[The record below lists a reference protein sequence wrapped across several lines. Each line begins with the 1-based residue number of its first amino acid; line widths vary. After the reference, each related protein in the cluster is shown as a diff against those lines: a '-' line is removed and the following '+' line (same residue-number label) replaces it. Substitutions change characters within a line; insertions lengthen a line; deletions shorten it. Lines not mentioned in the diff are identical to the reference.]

1 VAFCSKEAQ
10 PPQKA
15 TLKISQLQRRYVNK
29 KIKNEINLS
38 SLVIGSI
45 MESLLKI
52 AFKKSP
58 IPTLGTALLYFCIKL
73 LIENNLIQ
81 DIETSKLV
89 IILGVILLFSLSL
102 LTYKTKSDISKLT
115 IRDVS
120 AEDIDSSSDIVI
132 GKKSAS
138 KSSSETTINGVKT
151 KGAKTGGD
159 FVIGEKITKN
169 D

>member
-1 VAFCSKEAQ
+1 
-10 PPQKA
+10 
-15 TLKISQLQRRYVNK
+15 
-29 KIKNEINLS
+29 
-38 SLVIGSI
+38 

-52 AFKKSP
+52 AIKKSP
-58 IPTLGTALLYFCIKL
+58 LPTLGTALLYFGIKL

-89 IILGVILLFSLSL
+89 IILGVILLFSLGL
-102 LTYKTKSDISKLT
+102 LTYKTKSDSSKLT

-120 AEDIDSSSDIVI
+120 AEDIDSASDIVI
-132 GKKSAS
+132 GKKSAG
-138 KSSSETTINGVKT
+138 KSSSETTINGVKI

>member
-1 VAFCSKEAQ
+1 MF
-10 PPQKA
+10 
-15 TLKISQLQRRYVNK
+15 
-29 KIKNEINLS
+29 
-38 SLVIGSI
+38 SLAIGST

-52 AFKKSP
+52 AIEKSP
-58 IPTLGTALLYFCIKL
+58 LPTLGTALLYFGIKL

-102 LTYKTKSDISKLT
+102 LTYKAMPDSQKLT
-115 IRDVS
+115 IKDVDV
-120 AEDIDSSSDIVI
+120 EDIDSAADIII

-138 KSSSETTINGVKT
+138 KSNGETGIDGVKI

-159 FVIGEKITKN
+159 FVIGEKFTNN

>member
-1 VAFCSKEAQ
+1 
-10 PPQKA
+10 
-15 TLKISQLQRRYVNK
+15 
-29 KIKNEINLS
+29 
-38 SLVIGSI
+38 

-52 AFKKSP
+52 AIKKAP
-58 IPTLGTALLYFCIKL
+58 LPTLGTALLYFIIIA

-102 LTYKTKSDISKLT
+102 LTYRAKPDSSKLT
-115 IRDVS
+115 VRDVS
-120 AEDIDSSSDIVI
+120 AEDIDSTSDMVI

-138 KSSSETTINGVKT
+138 EANSEITIDGVKI